1 MNKKTKTIA
10 FIGLC
15 TSLALVFAYLEAI
28 IPPLFPSLPGVKMGL
43 PNIIIIFLLYRF
55 GPKTAI
61 TVSLLRIVLVTALF
75 GNAMAMLYSLAGGML
90 SILIM
95 IVLKKF
101 NILSTVGVSIAGGV
115 SHNVGQIIVAMFVL
129 ETTQLAYY
137 LVVLTFS
144 GIVSGVFIGLAG
156 SVLIKKIPEKLYFTG
171 K

>member
-15 TSLALVFAYLEAI
+15 TSLALVFAYLEAL

-61 TVSLLRIVLVTALF
+61 TVSILRIVLVTALF
-75 GNAMAMLYSLAGGML
+75 GNAMAMMYSLAGGAL
-90 SILIM
+90 SIAVM
-95 IVLKKF
+95 IILKKF

-115 SHNVGQIIVAMFVL
+115 SHNVGQIIIAMLVL

-137 LVVLTFS
+137 LVVLIFS
-144 GIVSGVFIGLAG
+144 GVIAGIFIGLCG
-156 SVLIKKIPEKLYFTG
+156 SVLIRKIPVKI
-171 K
+171 